1 MRHLVRGLAALLM
14 GGMLVACEQ
23 APPAAQWPHHPDK
36 VAETGKNAQ
45 AGEWLLHG
53 LSGGEQRHSPL
64 RQINRKNINRLG
76 LAFEFNDFERRGRAA
91 RGMQATPLM
100 DDGVLYFTSG
110 WSIAYALDAKSG
122 ETLWVFDPE
131 VDGQRAGVACCDVVN
146 RGLALMDNRLF
157 LATLDGYLIALDK
170 ASGQPIWK
178 VDTFTDRNISYTITS
193 APRIAGNLIVI
204 GNGGGEM
211 GVRGYV
217 TAYHADSGKQAWR
230 FFIVP
235 SAGAPE
241 NQDVARAKKT
251 WSANTRWEYG
261 GGGTAWDS
269 MVYDKADN
277 TIFVGTGNG
286 SPWPAWERNG
296 GEIRDNLYLSSI
308 VALDADSG
316 RVKWHYQTTPG
327 DSWDYTATQHMILAD
342 IDWQGEER
350 SVIMQAPKN
359 GFFYVLDRISG
370 ELLSAEPFVPVNWA
384 SHVDKTSGRP
394 VLTDKAVFKDKPQI
408 VWPSN
413 GGAHNWPP
421 MSFSQKTG
429 LVYIPSFELPIR
441 FDTLP
446 DPKGYRDEARNT
458 RGIGRFINPKRDG
471 ALLRGMTL
479 PPIQSRVIAWDPKKG
494 RPAWT
499 SAPQLLWLG
508 GMLSTDGDI
517 LINGT
522 ATGHLNFYN
531 ARNGKLLRSLA
542 TGTMITAPPMTYEID
557 GTQYIAVLAG
567 AGGVVMRGYL
577 PGMAPTKY
585 ENYERLIVL
594 KLGGGKIELP
604 PAYTPPEK
612 QPLGVG
618 LPQDE
623 TVIAHGKQVYGRFCA
638 ACHAPGLQAVALVPS
653 LWNMSPETHALFDE
667 IVLGGAYEYGGMPN
681 FRANLNKKDMVA
693 LRAYFVA
700 DRKASED
707 SGRAT
712 TESGGIH

>member
-1 MRHLVRGLAALLM
+1 MQRMLRGLAVLWVA
-14 GGMLVACEQ
+14 GALVACEDNQ
-23 APPAAQWPHHPDK
+23 AAQNWPHHPER
-36 VAETGKNAQ
+36 VAQVSKNTED
-45 AGEWLLHG
+45 GEWLLHG

-64 RQINRKNINRLG
+64 TQINATNVERLG
-76 LAFEFNDFERRGRAA
+76 LAFEFDDFTRRGRAA
-91 RGMQATPLM
+91 RGLQATPLM

-110 WSIAYALDAKSG
+110 WSIAYAVDAKNG
-122 ETLWVFDPE
+122 EMLWSFDPE
-131 VDGQRAGVACCDVVN
+131 VDGHRAGVACCDVVN
-146 RGLALMDNRLF
+146 RGVALMDDTLY

-170 ASGQPIWK
+170 TTGAQLWK
-178 VDTFTDRNISYTITS
+178 VDTFTDRSISYTITG
-193 APRIAGNLIVI
+193 APRIAGNLVVI

-217 TAYHADSGKQAWR
+217 TAYHADTGKQAWR

-235 SAGAPE
+235 SADTPE
-241 NQDVARAKKT
+241 NADVARAKKT

-269 MVYDKADN
+269 MVYDKQN
-277 TIFVGTGNG
+277 HTIFIGTGNG

-308 VALDADSG
+308 VALDADTG

-342 IDWQGEER
+342 IDWQGAHR

-359 GFFYVLDRISG
+359 GFFYVLDRVSG

-394 VLTDKAVFKDKPQI
+394 VLTDNAVFKDGPKV

-421 MSFSQKTG
+421 MSYSHKTG

-441 FDTLP
+441 FDTVP
-446 DPKGYRDEARNT
+446 DADGYQTHARNT
-458 RGIGRFINPKRDG
+458 RGTGRFINPKRD
-471 ALLRGMTL
+471 AQLLKGKKI
-479 PPIQSRVIAWDPKKG
+479 PPIQSRVIAWDPQKG
-494 RPAWT
+494 APAWT
-499 SAPQLLWLG
+499 SGPQMVWLG

-517 LINGT
+517 LVTGT
-522 ATGHLNFYN
+522 ATGALNIYDT
-531 ARNGKLLRSLA
+531 RNGKKLKSIA

-557 GTQYIAVLAG
+557 GTQYIAVLAS

-585 ENYERLIVL
+585 ENNERLLVF
-594 KLGGGKIELP
+594 KLDGGAVKLP
-604 PAYTPPEK
+604 PAYAAPEV
-612 QPLGVG
+612 QPIATG
-618 LPQDE
+618 LPEDSAIIE
-623 TVIAHGKQVYGRFCA
+623 RGKFVYGRFCSS
-638 ACHAPGLQAVALVPS
+638 CHAAGMKAVALAPS
-653 LWNMSPETHALFDE
+653 LWNMSPETHDMFDD

-681 FRANLNKKDMVA
+681 FRATLSKQDMIA

-700 DRKASED
+700 DRKAGEQKN
-707 SGRAT
+707 RARA
-712 TESGGIH
+712 IH

>member
-1 MRHLVRGLAALLM
+1 M
-14 GGMLVACEQ
+14 GGMLRGIAALCLGGLLAACDDNQ
-23 APPAAQWPHHPDK
+23 SAQSWPHHPDN
-36 VAETGKNAQ
+36 VAQVSKNTE

-64 RQINRKNINRLG
+64 TQINVDNAERLG
-76 LAFEFNDFERRGRAA
+76 LAFEFNDFTRRGRAA
-91 RGMQATPLM
+91 RGMQSTPLM

-110 WSIAYALDAKSG
+110 WSIAYAVDAKTGKQIWS
-122 ETLWVFDPE
+122 FDPE
-131 VDGQRAGVACCDVVN
+131 VSGQRAGVACCDVVN
-146 RGLALMDNRLF
+146 RGMALMDNTLY
-157 LATLDGYLIALDK
+157 LATLDGYLVALDK
-170 ASGQPIWK
+170 STGTQKWK
-178 VDTFTDRNISYTITS
+178 VDTFTDRSISYTITG
-193 APRIAGNLIVI
+193 APRIAGGLVMI
-204 GNGGGEM
+204 GNGGGEY

-235 SAGAPE
+235 SADAPE
-241 NQDVARAKKT
+241 NEDVARAKKT
-251 WSANTRWEYG
+251 WSANTRWDYG

-269 MVYDKADN
+269 MVYDKQNN
-277 TIFVGTGNG
+277 TIFIGTGNG

-308 VALDADSG
+308 VALNADTG

-342 IDWQGEER
+342 IAWQGEQR

-359 GFFYVLDRISG
+359 GFFYVLDRVTG

-384 SHVDKTSGRP
+384 SHIDKASGRP
-394 VLTDKAVFKDKPQI
+394 VLTDSAIFKDGPQI

-413 GGAHNWPP
+413 AGAHNWPP
-421 MSFSQKTG
+421 MSYSQKTG

-446 DPKGYRDEARNT
+446 DEKGYRQGVRNT
-458 RGIGRFINPKRDG
+458 RGHGSFINPKRDG
-471 ALLRGMTL
+471 DLLKGKKL
-479 PPIQSRVIAWDPKKG
+479 PPIQSRIVAWDPEKG
-494 RPAWT
+494 EEAW
-499 SAPQLLWLG
+499 SIGPQFPWLG

-517 LINGT
+517 LVNGT
-522 ATGHLNFYN
+522 ATGHLNIFD
-531 ARNGKLLRSLA
+531 ARSGERLKTIA

-585 ENYERLIVL
+585 ENQERLLVF
-594 KLGGGKIELP
+594 KLDGGAVDLP
-604 PAYTPPEK
+604 PAYQVPEA
-612 QPLGVG
+612 QPIATG
-618 LPQDE
+618 LPSDVN
-623 TVIAHGKQVYGRFCA
+623 TIGRGKFVYERFCA
-638 ACHAPGLQAVALVPS
+638 SCHAAGMKAVALAPS
-653 LWNMSPETHALFDE
+653 LWNMSPETHDMFDD

-681 FRANLNKKDMVA
+681 FRATLSEADMIA

-700 DRKASED
+700 DRKAGEKKD
-707 SGRAT
+707 RARA
-712 TESGGIH
+712 IH

>member
-1 MRHLVRGLAALLM
+1 MQVMVRGLAAVLIS
-14 GGMLVACEQ
+14 GMLMACEDDTVSEN
-23 APPAAQWPHHPDK
+23 WPHHPDS
-36 VAETGKNAQ
+36 VAETSKNSD
-45 AGEWLLHG
+45 AGEWHLHG

-64 RQINRKNINRLG
+64 TQINTKNIDRLG
-76 LAFEFNDFERRGRAA
+76 LAFEFDDFARRGRAA

-110 WSIAYALDAKSG
+110 WSMAYAVDAKTG
-122 ETLWVFDPE
+122 KQLWHFDPE
-131 VDGQRAGVACCDVVN
+131 VDGHRAGVACCDVVN
-146 RGLALMDNRLF
+146 RGLAMMDGKLF

-170 ASGQPIWK
+170 ATGTPLWK
-178 VDTFTDRNISYTITS
+178 VDTFTDRKISYTITG
-193 APRIAGNLIVI
+193 APRIAGDLIVI

-235 SAGAPE
+235 SANAPE
-241 NQDVARAKKT
+241 NDDVATAKKT

-269 MVYDKADN
+269 MVYDKQNN

-308 VALDADSG
+308 VALNADTG

-342 IDWQGEER
+342 IEWQGR
-350 SVIMQAPKN
+350 KRPVIMQAPKN
-359 GFFYVLDRISG
+359 GFFYVLDRVTG

-384 SHVDKTSGRP
+384 SHVDMISGRP
-394 VLTDKAVFKDKPQI
+394 VLTDNAIFKDRPQI

-441 FDTLP
+441 FDTVP
-446 DPKGYRDEARNT
+446 EPEGYQPHARNT
-458 RGIGRFINPKRDG
+458 RGTGSFINPKRDA
-471 ALLRGMTL
+471 ALLKGMKI
-479 PPIQSRVIAWDPKKG
+479 PPVQSRVIAWDPQKG
-494 RPAWT
+494 KAAWAT
-499 SAPQLLWLG
+499 GPQMVWLG

-517 LINGT
+517 LVSGT
-522 ATGHLNFYN
+522 ATGYLNIYDT
-531 ARNGKLLRSLA
+531 RNGKLLKSIH
-542 TGTMITAPPMTYEID
+542 TGTMITAPPMTYEVD

-585 ENYERLIVL
+585 ENNERLLVF
-594 KLGGGKIELP
+594 KLDGGKVDLP
-604 PAYTPPEK
+604 AAFKYPDV
-612 QPLGVG
+612 QPIYQG
-618 LPQDE
+618 LPEDAE
-623 TVIAHGKQVYGRFCA
+623 TVARGKQVYRRFCSS
-638 ACHAPGLQAVALVPS
+638 CHAAGMKAIALAPS
-653 LWNMSPETHALFDE
+653 LWNMAPETHEMFDE

-681 FRANLNKKDMVA
+681 FRATLKPDDMIA

-700 DRKASED
+700 DRKAGEAKN
-707 SGRAT
+707 R
-712 TESGGIH
+712 SGGIH